1 MNESRFVDEIK
12 VAIPAHHS
20 KPEVNLFDC
29 ATARE
34 IPSETMLKFKCA
46 ILLHFFSHL
55 NLIQIT

>member
-12 VAIPAHHS
+12 VAILAHHS

-46 ILLHFFSHL
+46 ILLHFFH
-55 NLIQIT
+55 T